1 MKTIENMQLSGQ
13 KCTGIIKYVYE
24 NYGEY
29 SVQWIQMLKRGEDDI
44 LEGISGLLL
53 SWDKREKR
61 V

>member
-29 SVQWIQMLKRGEDDI
+29 VVKWIEMYRYYKIRTH
-44 LEGISGLLL
+44 
-53 SWDKREKR
+53 

>member
-1 MKTIENMQLSGQ
+1 MCKD
-13 KCTGIIKYVYE
+13 
-24 NYGEY
+24 YGEY
-29 SVQWIQMLKRGEDDI
+29 VVKWVQMLIRGEDDI